1 MTLADAQEFTAPDNP
16 AFQLVSPTFLGP
28 ALWRYIARG
37 VKTFTIL
44 VPSIKAVSL
53 FNIILIARLSWL
65 CIDMSRKFTFGYVVP
80 IFFFFWINISFF
92 VIFYINFFIS

>member
-53 FNIILIARLSWL
+53 FNIILIVRLSWL

-80 IFFFFWINISFF
+80 IYFSFF
-92 VIFYINFFIS
+92 LNKHLFLCYLLY